1 MSGKN
6 GMSGADA
13 TETAGIGGHR
23 AGFVA
28 LSGLPNV
35 GKSTLLNRLV
45 GQKVAIVT
53 PRPQTTR
60 RRILGIRTD
69 PDAQLI
75 FIDTPGL
82 YRPRTA
88 LDQRMVDVARRC
100 LGEGEVV
107 VGVVEARARLDA
119 DDRAFLAEMRG
130 LKAPCVVAI
139 NKLDLVTRDALMA
152 CAEQCHKELPAAEIV
167 PVSALRGDNVDELL
181 KVIKRMLPESP
192 ALMPED
198 EYTDQSE
205 RVLVAESIREKI
217 FIAMRQEI
225 PFSTAVVVEKFVEEP
240 ERRLIK
246 ISALIIV
253 GRESHKGMLIGAG
266 GGRLKEIGTA
276 ARLETEKLLGAR
288 VFLELMVK
296 VEKDWTRNPRKIAE
310 FGL

>member
-1 MSGKN
+1 
-6 GMSGADA
+6 MSGAGGA
-13 TETAGIGGHR
+13 ETAGPGRYR

-28 LSGLPNV
+28 LGGLPNV
-35 GKSTLLNRLV
+35 GKSTLLNRMV

-88 LDQRMVDVARRC
+88 LDKRMVDVARRC

-107 VGVVEARARLDA
+107 VGVIEARARLDA
-119 DDRAFLAEMRG
+119 GTCELLAMMREI
-130 LKAPCVVAI
+130 KTPQVVAI
-139 NKLDLVTRDALMA
+139 NKLDLVAREALMA
-152 CAEQCHKELPAAEIV
+152 CADQCHNELPEAEIV
-167 PVSALRGDNVDELL
+167 PVSALRGDNIDELL
-181 KVIKRMLPESP
+181 AVVKQMLPESP

-205 RVLVAESIREKI
+205 RALVAEIVREKI

-225 PFSTAVVVEKFVEEP
+225 PFSTAVVVEKFTEEA
-240 ERRLIK
+240 ERRLIR

-266 GGRLKEIGTA
+266 GRRLKEIGTA
-276 ARLETEKLLGAR
+276 ARIEAEKLLGAR
-288 VFLELMVK
+288 VFLELLVK
-296 VEKDWTRNPRKIAE
+296 VEKDWTRSPRKIAE
-310 FGL
+310 LGL